1 MKHYYNHKTKSFYI
15 DEINE
20 EIPENSVEIT
30 EKQHSEL
37 HNAINAGCIIF
48 DDLTFSDPPPS
59 IFHKWNGKKWVKDN
73 AAENAATIEQ
83 NQAMKN
89 SLINEANEKI
99 AILQDIIDLDMQ
111 ESNEEEQLKQWKK
124 YRILLTRLDTSDIN
138 VVFPSKPE

>member
-1 MKHYYNHKTKSFYI
+1 MKHFYNQKTNSFYI
-15 DEINE
+15 DEINT

-37 HNAINAGCIIF
+37 HNAINAGRIIF

-59 IFHKWNGKKWVKDN
+59 IFHKWNGKKWVKDKE
-73 AAENAATIEQ
+73 AENAATIEQ

-99 AILQDIIDLDMQ
+99 AILQDVIDLDMQ
-111 ESNEEEQLKQWKK
+111 EANEEELLKQWKI
-124 YRILLTRLDTSDIN
+124 YRVKLNRIDVKEVTEW
-138 VVFPSKPE
+138 PQKPK